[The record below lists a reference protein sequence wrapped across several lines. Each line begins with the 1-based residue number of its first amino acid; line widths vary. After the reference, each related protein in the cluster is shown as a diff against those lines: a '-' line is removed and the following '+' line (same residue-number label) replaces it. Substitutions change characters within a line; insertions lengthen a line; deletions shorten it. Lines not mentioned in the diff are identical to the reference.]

1 MNRQFIDD
9 PGLVRF
15 LQWCL
20 PKLGLRWAGFRK
32 VRGTVRKRLARRIRE
47 LGLPDLAA
55 YRRKLEADPSE
66 WSELETMCRI
76 PISRFYRDRAVFD
89 YLANEALPACADVA
103 RSRSDRTLRVLSSG
117 SASGEEPYTIS
128 LIWSVRLAEAWPDV
142 ALQILALDVDTIMM
156 RRAEQACY
164 GAGSIKEL
172 PPDLATEGFE
182 LRGGLYCLRD
192 RFRRSVSLRQTDI
205 RQGVP
210 DGPFDLILCR
220 NTAFTYFDP
229 SAQETVFAQFDAKL
243 GRYGYLVIGAHEAL
257 PPPADRYACVAPGLP
272 IYRRRDI
279 RATASAGP

>member
-1 MNRQFIDD
+1 MNRQLIDD
-9 PGLVRF
+9 QALVNF
-15 LQWCL
+15 LRWCL

-32 VRGTVRKRLARRIRE
+32 VRSTVRKRLTRRIRE
-47 LGLPDLAA
+47 LGLPDLPA

-66 WSELETMCRI
+66 WSELEIMCHI

-89 YLANEALPACADVA
+89 YIADQVLPACADVA

-128 LIWSVRLAEAWPDV
+128 LIWSVRLTQAWPDI
-142 ALQILALDVDTIMM
+142 ALQILALDIDTIMM
-156 RRAEQACY
+156 RRAAQACY

-182 LRGGLYCLRD
+182 LRDGLYCLRHQ
-192 RFRRSVSLRQTDI
+192 FRVSVSLRQTDI

-210 DGPFDLILCR
+210 DGPFELILCR

-229 SAQETVFAQFDAKL
+229 SAQEAVLAQFDAKL
-243 GRYGYLVIGAHEAL
+243 DRHGYLVIGAHETL
-257 PPPADRYACVAPGLP
+257 PSAAGHYARTEPGLP
-272 IYRRRDI
+272 IYRRREV
-279 RATASAGP
+279 TAKPVA